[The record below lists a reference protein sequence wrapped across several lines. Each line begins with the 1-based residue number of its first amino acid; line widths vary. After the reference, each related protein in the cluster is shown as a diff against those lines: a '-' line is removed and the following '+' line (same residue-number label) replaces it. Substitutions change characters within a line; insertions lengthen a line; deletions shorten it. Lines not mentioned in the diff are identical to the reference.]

1 MISGVSSAYSGY
13 SCTSNFAS
21 KARPPAGDAPDPA
34 KFQAELFSKLDSN
47 SDGGIGKDELT
58 AAVSAAQES
67 DSSLEIDIDELFSQL
82 DGDGDGDGSI
92 SEEESAALAPPPPP
106 PHGGPNPEELFAQLD
121 SDSDGSVSLDEL
133 TSAIESAQGTSGT
146 DLSELFAAL
155 DTDEDGSLSLEESA
169 ALAPP
174 PPPPPG
180 EFSNSQGTY
189 AEADTSSTQSSS
201 DEAYGNLVANLLKH
215 YQAGAA
221 SYSSRLGSQLNLS
234 A

>member
-13 SCTSNFAS
+13 GCTSNFAS

-82 DGDGDGDGSI
+82 DANGDGSI
-92 SEEESAALAPPPPP
+92 SEEESAALAPP

-133 TSAIESAQGTSGT
+133 AKAIESAQGTSGT

-174 PPPPPG
+174 PPPPPPPPG
-180 EFSNSQGTY
+180 AFSSSQGTY
-189 AEADTSSTQSSS
+189 AEADTSAAQSSS
-201 DEAYGNLVANLLKH
+201 DEAYDNLVANLLKH